1 MNRLNLVV
9 SNRVEWLVNK
19 LIGVLKTPFDD
30 PFQKEI
36 VVVQNMGMEHWLS
49 QRIADTLGICSN
61 IRFFHPNS
69 FIDAAFQSILGGH
82 FKPQEFSQDVL
93 VWKIIRHLP
102 ALLDEAC
109 FKDVKSY
116 LCEKDL
122 CTGEVKLYQ
131 LARKIAHLFDQYLT
145 YRPDMMAEWT
155 AGRSIGLEHEEWQ
168 KCLWQKLIA
177 SGITEECKTLLNP
190 TTLLDIIYLHAGPIK
205 GLPPRVSIFCAS
217 ALPLH
222 YITIIKALSEKID
235 ISVYLFNPCKEYWF
249 DIKSARMIA
258 KNYPGNSPGNCHF
271 EEGNPLLAS
280 LGRAGKEFFELMYD
294 AVDQDESDFEEPGTS
309 TLLSAVQTSVLNLSE
324 SLGSTDAPLIPVQV
338 DDSIQI
344 HSCHSPLREIEVLL
358 DYMLSLFGKS
368 ESLTPRDILVMA
380 PSIDEYAPCI
390 EAVFKDSGIPFAI
403 AQSAILSESP
413 LITTFIELIELYFH
427 RLEVSRVFTL
437 LGKPVIQARFGIKD
451 EQLEALEKWVSDT
464 KIRWGFDS
472 NYRKRLG
479 LPEYA
484 ENTWKEG
491 INRMLLGYAIPDAA
505 PGFVESFGIV
515 PYNEIEGSNVVPL
528 GNFIDFVEKLAQFL
542 DGLKDPRTLS
552 EWASCLRKASG
563 DFLKQSE
570 SQDYELKKLLSILD
584 SLGPGEESIEGLSA
598 CEQKISFEAL
608 YRFLKDLLSSESFPY
623 GFFRGG
629 VTFAEFQPLKSIPS
643 SVICLVGMNF
653 DAFPRRENELC
664 YDLMALEHRAGDRNI
679 RDNDKYLFLE
689 DLLSARK
696 KLFISYI
703 GQSII
708 DNALCPP
715 SIVVSELLD
724 FITRKAAPSDR
735 QVTLDKM
742 IFTHRLHGFSP
753 DYFKKGA
760 QLFSYSDENRKA
772 AEKLAEYLN
781 ADAGVSTEPLL
792 YKTKP
797 LVEIDEPPNEFKTV
811 DLAELI
817 HFFSNPA
824 RFFAQK
830 RLGIHLDTGV
840 ELPLDDEFFKLEGL
854 ERYQVATDMITHT
867 LEKRHTDE
875 FYREMK
881 ARSLLPPG
889 NIGVCEFDMLTSLV
903 QPFTGKIQCLLT
915 KEDTPG
921 GRSIP
926 INIDIPGKGFRVTGS
941 LGKLYRNG
949 IIEYSFSSQQAKY
962 FVTAWIKHLALNII
976 QPGEAETSSYCISR
990 KRLNKNNNEKK
1001 VIEVRYF
1008 KPIDVPGEAMRRLEE
1023 LIELY
1028 WAGLRKPVLFFPETS
1043 LAFAVNFLEKDDEE
1057 SAINKAQ
1064 YIWDN
1069 EFKPEFSEMRNPYF
1083 SLFFRDIDPL
1093 EGEERKTFA
1102 DVSLAIFKP
1111 LLTGSEEV

>member
-1 MNRLNLVV
+1 MSRMNLVV
-9 SNRVEWLVNK
+9 SNRVEWLVKK
-19 LIGVLKTPFDD
+19 LIGVLKTSSGD
-30 PFQKEI
+30 PFQTEM

-69 FIDAAFQSILGGH
+69 FIDAAFQAIQGGH

-102 ALLDEAC
+102 ALLDESC

-155 AGRSIGLEHEEWQ
+155 ADRSIGLEHEEWQ

-177 SGITEECKTLLNP
+177 SGITEERKTLLNP
-190 TTLLDIIYLHAGPIK
+190 TALLDRIHAHKGPVE

-222 YITIIKALSEKID
+222 YLTIIKALSEKID
-235 ISVYLFNPCKEYWF
+235 ISVYLFNPCREYWF
-249 DIKSARMIA
+249 DIKSAGMTA
-258 KNYPGNSPGNCHF
+258 KNYLGNSPGNCHF
-271 EEGNPLLAS
+271 EEGNALLAS
-280 LGRAGKEFFELMYD
+280 LGRAGKEFFELIYD
-294 AVDQDESDFEEPGTS
+294 AVDHDDSNFEEPGTS
-309 TLLSAVQTSVLNLSE
+309 TLLSAVQTSILNLSE
-324 SLGSTDAPLIPVQV
+324 SPGSADSPLHPAQV
-338 DDSIQI
+338 DDSIQV

-358 DYMLSLFGKS
+358 DYLLNLFDKS
-368 ESLTPRDILVMA
+368 ESFTPRDILVMA
-380 PSIDEYAPCI
+380 PSIDEYAPYI
-390 EAVFKDSGIPFAI
+390 EAVFKDSGIPFSI
-403 AQSAILSESP
+403 AQSAVLSESP
-413 LITTFIELIELYFH
+413 LTTTFMEILELYFY
-427 RLEVSRVFTL
+427 RFELSRVFTL
-437 LGKPVIQARFGIKD
+437 LGKPLIQARFGIKD

-472 NYRKRLG
+472 DCRKRLG

-484 ENTWKEG
+484 ENTWKSG
-491 INRMLLGYAIPDAA
+491 IDRMLLGYAIPNAA
-505 PGFVESFGIV
+505 PEFVESFGML
-515 PYNEIEGSNVVPL
+515 PYNEIEGSNVVAL

-542 DGLKDPRTLS
+542 EGLRAPRTLG

-563 DFLKQSE
+563 DFLTQSE

-584 SLGPGEESIEGLSA
+584 SLGPGEESIEGLSS
-598 CEQKISFEAL
+598 CDQKISFEAL

-643 SVICLVGMNF
+643 SVICLAGMNF
-653 DAFPRRENELC
+653 DVFPRRENELC

-689 DLLSARK
+689 ALLSARK

-742 IFTHRLHGFSP
+742 IFRHRLHGFSP
-753 DYFKKGA
+753 DYFRKGA
-760 QLFSYSDENRKA
+760 HLFSYSDENRQA

-781 ADAGVSTEPLL
+781 AAPGVSTKPSIN
-792 YKTKP
+792 TMKP
-797 LVEIDEPPNEFKTV
+797 LVEIDEPPNELKTV

-817 HFFSNPA
+817 RFFSNPA

-830 RLGIHLDTGV
+830 RLGIHVDAGA
-840 ELPLDDEFFKLEGL
+840 ELPLDNELFKLEGL
-854 ERYQVATDMITHT
+854 DRYQVATDMIAHT
-867 LEKRHTDE
+867 LEKRPANE

-881 ARSLLPPG
+881 ARGALPPG

-903 QPFTGKIQCLLT
+903 QPFTGKVQSLLT
-915 KEDTPG
+915 KEDTSG
-921 GRSIP
+921 GKSIP
-926 INIDIPGKGFRVTGS
+926 VNIDIQGTGFRVTGS

-949 IIEYSFSSQQAKY
+949 IIEYSFSTRQAKY
-962 FVTAWIKHLALNII
+962 YLTAWIKHLVLNII
-976 QPGEAETSSYCISR
+976 RPGDTETSSYCISR
-990 KRLNKNNNEKK
+990 KSSSQNSREKK
-1001 VIEVRYF
+1001 VLEVRHF
-1008 KPIDVPGEAMRRLEE
+1008 KPIDIPGEAMRRLEK

-1028 WAGLRKPVLFFPETS
+1028 RAGLRKPMLFFPDTS
-1043 LAFAVNFLEKDDEE
+1043 LAFAGSSPEKDEE
-1057 SAINKAQ
+1057 SAVNKAR

-1069 EFKPEFSEMRNPYF
+1069 EFKPEFSEMRDPYF
-1083 SLFFRDIDPL
+1083 RLFFRDIDPF
-1093 EGEERKTFA
+1093 EGEERKAFTE
-1102 DVSLAIFKP
+1102 VSLEIFKP